1 VNKAVSASKRVKLVN
16 ENGLHARPATRFVE
30 TASKFASDITITK
43 DGQVVNGKSVIE
55 ILTLGA
61 SAGTFL
67 TITAVGN
74 DAREAVKAL
83 CALIRNEFLE

>member
-1 VNKAVSASKRVKLVN
+1 MNKAVSASKRVKLVN